1 MSRLSRSTT
10 GVCLVSTLVLG
21 LGSARAE
28 RQTSRALVRLVITH
42 GVASGDVSASTALI
56 WARANESARM
66 HVQLSRSPRFTARA
80 RERIASATSSSD
92 FTAKVKFT
100 RLRPKTRYFYR
111 VWFSRKAR
119 ASSKLVGSLRTAP
132 AASTS
137 APISF
142 VTSGDLGGQG
152 YCRNVNQRGYGILGQ
167 MARLAPD
174 AFIANGDMIYADYE
188 CPSAGPP
195 GWQNVPGRFSSVAN
209 PAIDWRSSD
218 WIRRV
223 YLAHWR
229 YNRADTRFRRLLR
242 ATPLYSLWDDHEVL
256 NDFGAAWP
264 QYPAEPN
271 RRGYRNLVREGR
283 KAFFLYGL
291 IDGGRIYRSFRW
303 GKDVELFIL
312 DCRSYR
318 SLNTLAD
325 TAENAKTMLG
335 AAQRT
340 WLLERLRRST
350 ATWKLV
356 VTGSSLSIASGQDQA
371 RDGWAN
377 GHSRDLPANTGFERE
392 LRVLLTELEAHL
404 LAYVRDETGAVRPGS
419 ALDLAPR
426 VAVGPG
432 ATIVRGEPGT
442 LRPRP
447 FHVGREGDDRPR
459 VALALPALCGAR
471 GAGAAARPARA
482 AGRRPPR
489 GHRPTGS
496 AACARGGCQPP
507 LSAASPS

>member
-1 MSRLSRSTT
+1 MSTR
-10 GVCLVSTLVLG
+10 GACLVSALVLG

-28 RQTSRALVRLVITH
+28 SQTPRAPARPVITH
-42 GVASGDVSASTALI
+42 GVASGDVSARTALI
-56 WARANESARM
+56 WARANDSARM
-66 HVQLSRSPRFTARA
+66 HVQVSRSPRFAAQT
-80 RERIASATSSSD
+80 RERLASATSSSD
-92 FTAKVKFT
+92 FTAKVKFI
-100 RLRPKTRYFYR
+100 RLRPNSRYFYR
-111 VWFSRKAR
+111 VWFSRKAQV
-119 ASSKLVGSLRTAP
+119 SSKLVGSLRTAP

-152 YCRNVNQRGYGILGQ
+152 YCRNVNERGYGILAQ

-174 AFIANGDMIYADYE
+174 AFIAKGDMIYADDE

-209 PAIDWRSSD
+209 PALDWRSSD
-218 WIRRV
+218 LIRRV

-229 YNRADTRFRRLLR
+229 YNRADTQFRRLLR

-256 NDFGAAWP
+256 NDFGAAWL
-264 QYPAEPN
+264 QYPADPN
-271 RRGYRNLVREGR
+271 RPGYRNLVRQGR
-283 KAFFLYGL
+283 KAFFLYGV

-303 GKDVELFIL
+303 GKHVELFIL

-318 SLNTLAD
+318 SLNTLGD

-356 VTGSSLSIASGQDQA
+356 FTGSSLAIPSGQDQA

-377 GHSRDLPANTGFERE
+377 GHSRDLPTSTGFERE
-392 LRVLLTELEAHL
+392 LRVLLTELDRANVRNLVFLAGDVHHARELRYYGDYDGDGERLLFHELITGPLAADRNVARALDPTFGPIPLYQEGGIFNFGYVRVRFASDSMAHL
-404 LAYVRDETGAVRPGS
+404 LADVRDETGAVRPGS
-419 ALDLAPR
+419 TLDLAP
-426 VAVGPG
+426 
-432 ATIVRGEPGT
+432 E
-442 LRPRP
+442 
-447 FHVGREGDDRPR
+447 
-459 VALALPALCGAR
+459 
-471 GAGAAARPARA
+471 
-482 AGRRPPR
+482 
-489 GHRPTGS
+489 
-496 AACARGGCQPP
+496 
-507 LSAASPS
+507 

>member
-1 MSRLSRSTT
+1 MST
-10 GVCLVSTLVLG
+10 GGICLVLALVLG
-21 LGSARAE
+21 LGAARAE
-28 RQTSRALVRLVITH
+28 RQTSRAPVRPVITH

-56 WARANESARM
+56 WARANSPARM
-66 HVQLSRSPRFTARA
+66 HVQLSRSPRFTVRA
-80 RERIASATSSSD
+80 RERTASATSSSD
-92 FTAKVKFT
+92 FTAKVRLT
-100 RLRPKTRYFYR
+100 RLRPNTRYFYR
-111 VWFSRKAR
+111 VWFSRKSQ
-119 ASSKLVGSLRTAP
+119 ASSKFVGSLRTAP

-137 APISF
+137 APVSF

-152 YCRNVNQRGYGILGQ
+152 YCRNVNQRGYGILTQ

-174 AFIANGDMIYADYE
+174 AFIANGDMIYADDE

-209 PAIDWRSSD
+209 PALDWRSSD
-218 WIRRV
+218 GIRRV

-229 YNRADTRFRRLLR
+229 YNRADIQFRRLLR
-242 ATPLYSLWDDHEVL
+242 ETLLYSLWDDHEVL

-264 QYPAEPN
+264 QYPADPT
-271 RRGYRNLVREGR
+271 RLGYPNLVRQAR
-283 KAFFLYGL
+283 RAFFLYGL

-356 VTGSSLSIASGQDQA
+356 VTGSSLAIASGQDQA
-371 RDGWAN
+371 RDGWAD
-377 GHSRDLPANTGFERE
+377 GHSRDLPTSTGFERE
-392 LRVLLTELEAHL
+392 LRALLTDLDRANVRNLVFLAGDVHHARELRYDGDYDGDGERLLFHEVITGPLAADRNVVRALDPTFGPTPLYEEGDIFNFGYVRVRVASNRTAHL
-404 LAYVRDETGAVRPGS
+404 LADVRDENGAVRPGS
-419 ALDLAPR
+419 ALDLAP
-426 VAVGPG
+426 
-432 ATIVRGEPGT
+432 E
-442 LRPRP
+442 
-447 FHVGREGDDRPR
+447 
-459 VALALPALCGAR
+459 
-471 GAGAAARPARA
+471 
-482 AGRRPPR
+482 
-489 GHRPTGS
+489 
-496 AACARGGCQPP
+496 
-507 LSAASPS
+507 

>member
-1 MSRLSRSTT
+1 VSSPSITVRV
-10 GVCLVSTLVLG
+10 VCLSALVLG

-28 RQTSRALVRLVITH
+28 RQTSQAPVRPVITH

-56 WARANESARM
+56 WARANDSARM

-80 RERIASATSSSD
+80 HERIASATSSSD
-92 FTAKVKFT
+92 FTAKVRLT
-100 RLRPKTRYFYR
+100 RLRPNTRYFYR
-111 VWFSRKAR
+111 VWFSRKAQ

-142 VTSGDLGGQG
+142 VTSGDLAGQG

-167 MARLAPD
+167 MARLAPN
-174 AFIANGDMIYADYE
+174 AFIANGDMIYADDE

-195 GWQNVPGRFSSVAN
+195 GWQNVPGRFSSVTN
-209 PAIDWRSSD
+209 PAIDWRSSNR
-218 WIRRV
+218 IRRV

-229 YNRADTRFRRLLR
+229 YNRADTQFRRLLR
-242 ATPLYSLWDDHEVL
+242 ATPLYSVWDDHEVL

-264 QYPAEPN
+264 QYPADPN
-271 RRGYRNLVREGR
+271 RLGYPNLVRQAR

-335 AAQRT
+335 APQRT

-356 VTGSSLSIASGQDQA
+356 VTGSSLAIASGQDQA

-377 GHSRDLPANTGFERE
+377 GHSRDLPTSTGFERE
-392 LRVLLTELEAHL
+392 LRVLLTELDRANVHNLVFLAGDVHHARQLRYYGDYDGDGERLLFHELITGPLAADRNAARALDPTFGPTPLYEEGGIFNFGYVRVRVASDSTAHL
-404 LAYVRDETGAVRPGS
+404 FADVRDETGAVRPGS
-419 ALDLAPR
+419 TLDLAP
-426 VAVGPG
+426 
-432 ATIVRGEPGT
+432 E
-442 LRPRP
+442 
-447 FHVGREGDDRPR
+447 
-459 VALALPALCGAR
+459 
-471 GAGAAARPARA
+471 
-482 AGRRPPR
+482 
-489 GHRPTGS
+489 
-496 AACARGGCQPP
+496 
-507 LSAASPS
+507 